1 MNITFYGKI
10 NTSNPLNSN
19 YASNISYDKITGK
32 LITTEDVRQANTL
45 HVNVDSFRNLHF
57 NHFVDLTSKLIWY
70 ILGLSPVILAITGL
84 YPLP

>member
-1 MNITFYGKI
+1 MNIIFYGKI

-45 HVNVDSFRNLHF
+45 HVTVESFRKLHF
-57 NHFVDLTSKLIWY
+57 VDFADLTSKLIWC